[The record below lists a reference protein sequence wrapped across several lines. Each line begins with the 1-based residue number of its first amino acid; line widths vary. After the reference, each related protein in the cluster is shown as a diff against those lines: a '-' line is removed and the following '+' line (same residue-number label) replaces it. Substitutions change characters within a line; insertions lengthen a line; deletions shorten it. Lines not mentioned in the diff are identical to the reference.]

1 MMPSISDTSTTRTYP
16 PQGEAAALLRTAG
29 LALGPAVA
37 LGFARFAY
45 ALLLPAMRT
54 DLHWSYTQAGA
65 LNTANAV
72 GYLVGAIGGAWLAH
86 RLGTRRTFV
95 VGLVVTTLAILA
107 SAASSSLVVLSVLRA
122 ISGASGAAVFIAGA
136 ALAAHLATNDSRRP
150 ALLLGVYFAGAG
162 AGIVL
167 SGAVVPAVLGATG
180 PAGWPLGWLA
190 LAALALVASAV
201 AWLAAKDAAAPPAPP
216 ADNERDWDPRRFAPV
231 GLGYALFGA
240 GYIAYATFIISY
252 LRHEGLGNGEVSAF
266 WVVLGLASIATTFA
280 WGPVLARLRG
290 GRGPAA
296 VMAVLLAGA
305 VLPVVAGGPVAA
317 FASAVLFGGSFLTVV
332 TAVTDLARRMVPGHA
347 ITAAIGALTI
357 AFALGQCVGP
367 VLAGV
372 LSDGPTG
379 VRAGLMLSAGI
390 LATGLMVT
398 LAQHEGRRG

>member
-72 GYLVGAIGGAWLAH
+72 GYLVGAIGGAWLAR
-86 RLGTRRTFV
+86 RLGTHRTFV
-95 VGLVVTTLAILA
+95 VGLVVTTVAILG

-136 ALAAHLATNDSRRP
+136 ALAAHLASNDSRRP

-167 SGAVVPAVLGATG
+167 SGAVVPVVLGATG
-180 PAGWPLGWLA
+180 PSGWPLGWLVLAVLA
-190 LAALALVASAV
+190 LAGSVV
-201 AWLAAKDAAAPPAPP
+201 AWLAAKDVAAPPVSFGGIA
-216 ADNERDWDPRRFAPV
+216 RGWDVRRFLPV

-252 LRHEGLGNGEVSAF
+252 LRHEGLGDGEVSAF
-266 WVVLGLASIATTFA
+266 WVVLGLASVVATFA

-305 VLPVVAGGPVAA
+305 VLPVVAGGSIAA

-347 ITAAIGALTI
+347 ITAAIGALTV

-372 LSDGPTG
+372 LSDGAAG
-379 VRAGLMLSAGI
+379 VRAGLMASAAI
-390 LATGLMVT
+390 LAAGLIT
-398 LAQHEGRRG
+398 SLAQREGRLG